1 MEIFAKRLRELREER
16 HLSRETAAAAV
27 GIVPRTYQRYEKDER
42 DATGPV
48 LVALADFYD
57 VSTDYLLGRSDQRK

>member
-16 HLSRETAAAAV
+16 HLSRETAAAV